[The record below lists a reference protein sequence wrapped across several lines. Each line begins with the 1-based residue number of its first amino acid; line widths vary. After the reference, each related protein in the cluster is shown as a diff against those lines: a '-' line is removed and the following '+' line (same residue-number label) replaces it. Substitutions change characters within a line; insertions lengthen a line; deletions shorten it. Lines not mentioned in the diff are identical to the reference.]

1 MSLSAQPT
9 HHFEVFGTT
18 LDPSI
23 VAGEQHVFDIVARS
37 IIEFTHVEW
46 AGLIAVKVGP
56 LLQDLQDI
64 FFYQVWVPDLI
75 SGKESSVTQK
85 VDLMIGPHLKMPTD
99 NKTP

>member
-1 MSLSAQPT
+1 MSAQPT
-9 HHFEVFGTT
+9 HHFEVFSTT
-18 LDPSI
+18 LDASI

-37 IIEFTHVEW
+37 IIELTHVEW

-75 SGKESSVTQK
+75 SGKESSLLQK
-85 VDLMIGPHLKMPTD
+85 VDLRKEPHLKMPTD